1 LFEAKRDTEKTSRER
16 KQQVFKWPRELSPP
30 IRSTNDEY
38 RCQRLAELIG
48 LPAHAGI
55 GLRKKILDV
64 VLPWAAAG
72 IRETIQKKKE
82 GASPKK
88 TRFQALSRIRCPE
101 ETFLKLYPVS
111 RGNSIR
117 TASGTQLFD
126 GTLVG
131 AAPSLLS

>member
-1 LFEAKRDTEKTSRER
+1 LRIVRGKRATEKTSRER
-16 KQQVFKWPRELSPP
+16 KQHVFKWPRELSPP

-72 IRETIQKKKE
+72 IRETIQKKGRGISQKDKISSLISHSVPR
-82 GASPKK
+82 GN
-88 TRFQALSRIRCPE
+88 
-101 ETFLKLYPVS
+101 FLKTVPGVPGKLY
-111 RGNSIR
+111 
-117 TASGTQLFD
+117 
-126 GTLVG
+126 
-131 AAPSLLS
+131 